1 MGIRDLVRK
10 ETQDER
16 LALGATYM
24 DDIDLVYSKTIVGPW
39 GPALV
44 AVAQKHGQHVCWQCG
59 EAFIDEPRN
68 KNRPEEVQTGYS
80 RILLHAGCVQPA
92 KSYRKI
98 ATSLFADKVRGMQL
112 RRGMAK
118 AAKGSQSV
126 ATAAGE
132 DSERSRIIT

>member
-24 DDIDLVYSKTIVGPW
+24 DDIDLIYSKSIVGPW

-44 AVAQKHGQHVCWQCG
+44 AVAQKHGQQVCWRCG
-59 EAFIDEPRN
+59 DAFIDEPRN

-98 ATSLFADKVRGMQL
+98 ATNLFADKVKGMQI

-118 AAKGSQSV
+118 AAKDSQTV
-126 ATAAGE
+126 ADAAVSDGK
-132 DSERSRIIT
+132 SRIIT